1 MWDTAWSY
9 HKLVDLVDGSLIAI
23 LREGFSR
30 AETYWG
36 NGRWHRR
43 TGIIEIDEPF
53 ADRISEAEAEDLIRQ
68 FDAKRLT

>member
-36 NGRWHRR
+36 SGRWNRR

-68 FDAKRLT
+68 FDTKRLT